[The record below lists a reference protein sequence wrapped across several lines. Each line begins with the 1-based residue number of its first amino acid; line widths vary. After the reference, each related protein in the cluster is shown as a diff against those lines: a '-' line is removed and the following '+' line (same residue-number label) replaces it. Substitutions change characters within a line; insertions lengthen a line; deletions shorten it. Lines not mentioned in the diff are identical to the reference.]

1 MSAASEKS
9 LVLNAK
15 QVSQKIR
22 RIAFEIYENNFSEK
36 SIVLAGIDGQGYAF
50 AKILEKELNAI
61 STIKTLLVKV
71 SLDKLSP
78 IQSEVA
84 IDATPKDLRKKCVIL
99 VDDVLNSARTLA
111 YGMKPFLVADVKR
124 LEVAVLVNRSHTLF
138 PIVPTYTGYELATT
152 LTEHVEVKL
161 GKDAAVYLR

>member
-1 MSAASEKS
+1 MSAVSERS
-9 LVLNAK
+9 LVLNSK

-50 AKILEKELNAI
+50 AKILEKELNTI
-61 STIKTLLVKV
+61 SPIKTLLVKV
-71 SLDKLSP
+71 SLDKFSP
-78 IQSEVA
+78 VQSEVS
-84 IDATPKDLRKKCVIL
+84 IDANVKDLKKKCVIL

-111 YGMKPFLVADVKR
+111 YGMKPFLTAEVKK

-138 PIVPTYTGYELATT
+138 PIVPTYTGYELTTT

-161 GKDAAVYLR
+161 GKEAAVYLR

>member
-1 MSAASEKS
+1 MSVAEKKS

-22 RIAFEIYENNFSEK
+22 RIAYEIYENNFSEK

-50 AKILEKELNAI
+50 AKMLEKELNAI

-78 IQSEVA
+78 VQSEVA
-84 IDATPKDLRKKCVIL
+84 IDASTKDIKKKCVIL
-99 VDDVLNSARTLA
+99 IDDVLNSARTLA
-111 YGMKPFLVADVKR
+111 YGLKPFLVAEVKKV
-124 LEVAVLVNRSHTLF
+124 EVAVLVNRSHTLF
-138 PIVPTYTGYELATT
+138 PIVPTYTGFELATT
-152 LTEHVEVKL
+152 LSDHVEVKL
-161 GKDAAVYLR
+161 GKEAAVYLR

>member
-1 MSAASEKS
+1 MSTADKKS
-9 LVLNAK
+9 LVLNSK
-15 QVSQKIR
+15 QLSQKIR

-61 STIKTLLVKV
+61 SSIKTLLVKV

-78 IQSEVA
+78 VQSEVK
-84 IDATPKDLRKKCVIL
+84 IDSPVKDMKKKCVIL
-99 VDDVLNSARTLA
+99 IDDVLNSARTLA
-111 YGMKPFLVADVKR
+111 YGMKPFLVAEVKKV
-124 LEVAVLVNRSHTLF
+124 EVAVLVNRSHTLF
-138 PIVPTYTGYELATT
+138 PIVPTYTGFELATT
-152 LTEHVEVKL
+152 LTDHVEVKL

>member
-1 MSAASEKS
+1 MSVAEKKS

-22 RIAFEIYENNFSEK
+22 RIAYEIYENNFSEK

-50 AKILEKELNAI
+50 AKMLEKELNAI

-78 IQSEVA
+78 VQSEVA
-84 IDATPKDLRKKCVIL
+84 IDSSAKDLKKKCVIL
-99 VDDVLNSARTLA
+99 IDDVLNSARTLA
-111 YGMKPFLVADVKR
+111 YGMKPFLTAEVKK
-124 LEVAVLVNRSHTLF
+124 
-138 PIVPTYTGYELATT
+138 
-152 LTEHVEVKL
+152 VEV
-161 GKDAAVYLR
+161 

>member
-1 MSAASEKS
+1 MSTADKKS

-22 RIAFEIYENNFSEK
+22 RIAYEIYENNFSEK

-61 STIKTLLVKV
+61 SSIKTLLVKV
-71 SLDKLSP
+71 SLDIDSP
-78 IQSEVA
+78 V
-84 IDATPKDLRKKCVIL
+84 KDLKKKCVIL
-99 VDDVLNSARTLA
+99 IDDVLNSARTLA
-111 YGMKPFLVADVKR
+111 YGMKPFLVAEVKKV
-124 LEVAVLVNRSHTLF
+124 EVAVLVNRSHTLF
-138 PIVPTYTGYELATT
+138 PIVPTYTGFELATT
-152 LTEHVEVKL
+152 LTDHVEVKL